1 MNIHSLILA
10 GLILLSACTTES
22 DVAASLVAVDTQR
35 GVSQPFLFATPE
47 KPVAAVILFPGG
59 DGAIGFTRLGS
70 ASRSEYGNIFLVRSY
85 KAFVNKGLMV
95 AVIDAP
101 SGTAKMSTGFR
112 VGRQHAT
119 DIMAVVDFLKK
130 RSDVPIWLVG
140 TSRGTY
146 SAASVALKMEGRIS
160 GLILTSTMTRDHS
173 EKWKDGIL
181 ALNLR
186 SFTKPVL
193 IVAHK
198 GDTCDVTPPANASK
212 LQMAF
217 SRSQRVEVA
226 MLEGGLRAASGLCAG
241 LSPHGF
247 YGVENQAISR
257 ITDFIIH

>member
-1 MNIHSLILA
+1 LINRSLISV
-10 GLILLSACTTES
+10 GLILLSACTVGN
-22 DVAASLVAVDTQR
+22 DVAARLVTVDTQR

-47 KPVAAVILFPGG
+47 KPVAAVVLFPGG
-59 DGAIGFTRLGS
+59 DGAIGFDRSGGV
-70 ASRSEYGNIFLVRSY
+70 SRSQYGDIFLVRSY
-85 KAFVNKGLMV
+85 KAFVDKGLMV

-112 VGRQHAT
+112 MSGKHAT

-130 RSDVPIWLVG
+130 QSDVPMWLVG

-146 SAASVALKMEGRIS
+146 SAASVALKMEERIS
-160 GLILTSTMTRDHS
+160 GLILTSSVTRDRN
-173 EKWKDGIL
+173 EKFEDGIL
-181 ALNLR
+181 ILPLR

-198 GDTCDVTPPANASK
+198 GDACETTPPANAAK
-212 LQMAF
+212 LQAAF

-226 MLEGGLRAASGLCAG
+226 ILEGGLRAASGPCAG

-247 YGVENQAISR
+247 YGVENLAVSR
-257 ITDFIIH
+257 ITDFIIQ